1 MEPLAIIGMAC
12 RFPQEGD
19 TNENFWKL
27 LMSGKSAMT
36 PFPGDRINMDGHYH
50 PDVEHGGTFH
60 VKGGHFMRGD
70 PAEFDNQFFSIP
82 KNEVLSLDPQQRL
95 LMENVYHALENAG
108 IPLSQAVGSNTS
120 VFSSGFNHDYLQLLG
135 ADPEIKLKY
144 KPMGTSNSIL
154 SGRISW
160 FFDFKGP
167 SLTVDTACSSS
178 MVAFHLGAQS
188 LRDNESDMSII
199 CGVNVFTYPTDWFGM
214 DHHGFF
220 AGDGKS
226 YSFDHRASGYSRGEG
241 VATVVLKPLAKALR
255 DGDTIRA
262 VVRATGLNQD
272 GRTPGITL
280 PSATAQETMIRS
292 VYARG
297 GLKLEETAYIEAH
310 ATGTAAG
317 DPIEARAIAHSFE
330 TAKRDSPLVVGAV
343 KSAIGHTEGASG
355 LAGIIKSVMILELG
369 IIPPNT
375 NFEKANPKIPLD
387 KWKLKLPL
395 QPMPWPSC
403 GTRQVS
409 INSFGFSGTN
419 GHVVLHDAYHYLR
432 SNNLSGLHR
441 TLPYPEAKANGRHN
455 DTEVNGA
462 ADINGHAT
470 NGLANGNGVH
480 VNGAGNSNSDTNGE
494 RHPTRTSQS
503 PLLFAFSAFDEAG
516 VARNMESLAAYYST
530 LTLPSPNNERSH
542 LQDLAYTLAAKRT
555 AFPWRSYTLASS
567 LGDLLASLSKA
578 ASGAKPIRT
587 RAAPNVG
594 FVFTGQGAQWY
605 AMGREL
611 LAFPVFRA
619 SLEEASTYMQTLGS
633 RWSLLDELLRD
644 KSSSRIDI
652 PSLAHPACAAIQVAI
667 VNLLTSWNLRP
678 TRVIGH
684 SSGEIA
690 AAYCAGEITRES
702 AWKVAYYRGHVSSK
716 VDARGAMLA
725 VGLTDSDLT
734 AHLRKIDTDTEVP
747 GKVVVA
753 CYNSPKN
760 HTVSGDE
767 AKIDAL
773 KDVLDSQGVF
783 ARKLKVTTAYHS
795 AHMRAVADEYLSL
808 LGELEKPTERADV
821 QMYSTVT
828 GSRIDDDLTAQYW
841 VDNLVS
847 PVRFTDGLAK
857 MVLESSKRSLRVNTS
872 NIVIQEIVE
881 IGPHSAL
888 RSAIKEVLAGS
899 EPDPQAIGYHTVLDR
914 NSPGVE
920 TLLTSI
926 GALQSRGSLVDIS
939 AVNAASECDFNAEKP
954 TMLVDLPPY
963 VFNHS
968 QTVWYES
975 RLSRNFRLRK
985 YPRHDLFG
993 APVPDWNAEE
1003 PAWRNFIRI
1012 SEQPWLRDHVVT
1024 GSIVYPGVGYVI
1036 MAIEASKQ
1044 VADPEAELVGFH
1056 LKDIS
1061 IKSALIVP
1069 DDKDGI
1075 EVKFAMSRMD
1085 ESSLEKSRT
1094 WRQWRVTSYNP
1105 VADNWVEHCTGYIS
1119 THYVASTGPVDAGL
1133 EQAEEISASV
1143 KLLHDGL
1150 QRCTT
1155 PATINYD
1162 NLDTIGLHFG
1172 PLFQNLS
1179 DIRVNKGKGEVV
1191 ADISVPDVAKVMPK
1205 SFLHPHMIHPSTL
1218 DSMMHLFI
1226 AGVLDITG
1234 KSTLGTPMVPTFIKE
1249 VRISAKTDSTAGHR
1263 YRGLGKSAMTGFQK
1277 FNSDITIWDGE
1288 TGEERIAVR
1297 GWSGKSLG
1305 SEISTVGVK
1314 KLCHTVEWKPDLELT
1329 KQPRFEDVVLASDED
1344 NESYRA
1350 NARRLQLASVLFVTR
1365 ALEELKDYPVD
1376 KFEGHWKKYY
1386 DWCLKQREDLHNR
1399 ALPHLEFDEFKRY
1412 FQSEELRNALF
1423 RQIDEENADGKLLVR
1438 MGTNLAA
1445 VLRKEVD
1452 PLQLMF
1458 GEDSVLQELYRNMVE
1473 SGNLPTLLKAYL
1485 DIVHHNSVNLKVLE
1499 IGAGTGSLTAP
1510 VLEALS
1516 PKAADDAEGLASGDS
1531 AIATYTY
1538 TDVSSAFFER
1548 AKEKFKKWRNVLEF
1562 RTFNI
1567 ENEGVDQGLELGS
1580 YDFIFAGNVIHATAN
1595 LHQVLSNLR
1604 SLLKPCGKL
1613 VLHEGIR
1620 QDLLWLP
1627 LSFGQLSGWW
1637 LSVEPN
1643 REWCPSISETEW
1655 GAELRGAGFA
1665 GIGTVLLDREVP
1677 DIHGQ
1682 SIMVADNNAVSA
1694 SKIQEFKRKIYIISS
1709 PATYHLAC
1717 RLTARLRNQRGFAS
1731 EDCQIV
1737 SLSDLADKQLIDD
1750 TCISL
1755 LDLDETPILADLT
1768 EDKYRSVNHILA
1780 TSDGVLWLSG
1790 DFEKRPEQHMITG
1803 VMRTVRWERDLDA
1816 PNLVTLAVA
1825 EPRPSD
1831 DSLLESIISVFKH
1844 QFVNDLDAESKNAEY
1859 LLRDG
1864 AVLTNRLIDATKI
1877 NSFIH
1882 SNFADPD
1889 PKLAPLASAGRPIM
1903 LDTSS
1908 PGSLSALHFATD
1920 PIWSLPMGENE
1931 VEVEIKAVGLNFRD
1945 VLIAMG
1951 EHVAACLGNEAAGY
1965 VSRVG
1970 ANVTNVQV
1978 RDRVV
1983 YMNGLVDGGCLK
1995 TYGRQVADAV
2005 VKLPDSVSFE
2015 DAAGLSCV
2023 YSTAIHGLYDIAN
2036 LSEGESVLIHAAA
2049 GGVGQ
2054 AAIQLANL
2062 VGAEVFATVSTEEK
2076 RDLLIREYGLSK
2088 DHIFS
2093 SRDLSFAKGIM
2104 RMTGNRGVDVVL
2116 NSLSGDALRASWDVL
2131 APFGRFIEIGKRDA
2145 QANGRIEL
2153 NPLLRQTVMAS
2164 VDLTTIMNYKPKKLG
2179 QLIGETVR
2187 LFAEGKVHV
2196 ASPTRVMDY
2205 TQIEEAFRAL
2215 QSGKSMGK
2223 IVFKPND
2230 TDLVPI
2236 MPEKPSPL
2244 QFEEDASY
2252 ILAGGLGGLGRSI
2265 ARWMSS
2271 RGAKRLIFLS
2281 RSGASSD
2288 SAQAIVQELKTA
2300 GCTAH
2305 IFACDVTDKAALA
2318 TVIETCKATLP
2329 PIKGCVQG
2337 SMVLKDAMF
2346 ENMTYSDFDAALR
2359 PKFQGSWNLHEL
2371 LPTDMGFFLLLSS
2384 ATGILGNR
2392 SQANYAA
2399 GNTYQDALALHRTS
2413 LGLPATSIDL
2423 GSILSVGYVA
2433 ENKSRIGTTIS
2444 TISSVLESIRED
2456 EIHLMIEY
2464 HLDPRQQHRPHQT
2477 VSGLTN
2483 AALYRQ
2489 RRMPLPSYLGFPL
2502 FRHLQS
2508 ESTGTVENGAD
2519 GDDPLLAVPF
2529 QVGAATTAE
2538 EALTA
2543 VSSGI
2548 RLKLSKL
2555 LSINADDI
2563 DPGKSISSNGVD
2575 SLVATEFRT
2584 WLAKTLKADV
2594 PMLDIMGTNSI
2605 STFSEKVVGISKL
2618 VQVSSGAEN

>member
-1 MEPLAIIGMAC
+1 MEPLAIVGMAC

-27 LMSGKSAMT
+27 LMSGQPAMT
-36 PFPGDRINMDGHYH
+36 PFPADRINMDGHYH

-60 VKGGHFMRGD
+60 VKGGHFMTGD
-70 PAEFDNQFFSIP
+70 PAEFDHQFFSIT

-108 IPLSQAVGSNTS
+108 IPLSQATGSNTS

-135 ADPEIKLKY
+135 SDPEIKLKY

-188 LRDNESDMSII
+188 LRDNESDMSVI

-214 DHHGFF
+214 DHHGFL

-241 VATVVLKPLAKALR
+241 VATVVLKRLSTALR

-280 PSATAQETMIRS
+280 PSATAQENMIRS

-297 GLKLEETAYIEAH
+297 GLKLDDTAYIEAH

-317 DPIEARAIAHSFE
+317 DPIEARAIANSFD
-330 TAKRDSPLVVGAV
+330 TAKRESPLVVGAV

-355 LAGIIKSVMILELG
+355 LAGIIKSVMILESG

-387 KWKLKLPL
+387 KWRLRLPL
-395 QPMPWPSC
+395 QSIPWPST

-419 GHVVLHDAYHYLR
+419 GHVVLQDAHHYLSSR
-432 SNNLSGLHR
+432 ELSGLHR
-441 TLPYPEAKANGRHN
+441 TLVRPE
-455 DTEVNGA
+455 T
-462 ADINGHAT
+462 NGHT
-470 NGLANGNGVH
+470 NGVH
-480 VNGAGNSNSDTNGE
+480 VNGTVATNGDANGAHDHFDGNGNVAANGTLDHIDE
-494 RHPTRTSQS
+494 NGSSETAPSHH
-503 PLLFAFSAFDEAG
+503 PLLFTFSAFDEAG
-516 VARNMESLAAYYST
+516 VERNMQSLASYYGD
-530 LTLPSPNNERSH
+530 LNPPSPDDERRH

-555 AFPWRSYTLASS
+555 SFPWRSYVLASS
-567 LGDLLASLSKA
+567 FDDLMASLSEA
-578 ASGAKPIRT
+578 ASAAKPVRT
-587 RAAPNVG
+587 RAAPNIG

-611 LAFPVFRA
+611 LAFPCFKR
-619 SLEEASTYMQTLGS
+619 SMEEASTYMQSLGS
-633 RWSLLDELLRD
+633 GWSMLDELLQD
-644 KSSSRIDI
+644 KPNSRIDL
-652 PSLAHPACAAIQVAI
+652 PSLAHPACAAIQIAI
-667 VNLLTSWNLRP
+667 VDLLSSWNLRP

-690 AAYCAGEITRES
+690 AAYCAGKLTRQS
-702 AWKVAYYRGHVSSK
+702 AWKVAYYRGFVSSK
-716 VDARGAMLA
+716 VDTSGAMLA
-725 VGLTDSDLT
+725 VGLTDAELQV
-734 AHLRKIDTDTEVP
+734 HLEKINTELS
-747 GKVVVA
+747 GELVVA

-767 AKIDAL
+767 SKIDAL
-773 KDVLDSQGVF
+773 NEVLDQQGVF

-795 AHMRAVADEYLSL
+795 SHMRAVAAEYLTL
-808 LGELEKPTERADV
+808 LGELETPTETSDV

-828 GSRIDDDLTAQYW
+828 GSRIPDTLTAEYW

-857 MVLESSKRSLRVNTS
+857 MVLESSKGSLRVNAS
-872 NIVIQEIVE
+872 NSMIQEIVE

-888 RSAIKEVLAGS
+888 RSAVKEVLAGS
-899 EPDPQAIGYHTVLDR
+899 ALDPQAIGYHAVLDR
-914 NSPGVE
+914 NAPGAH
-920 TLLTSI
+920 TLLNSV
-926 GALQSRGSLVDIS
+926 GALYSRGSLVDVS
-939 AVNAASECDFNAEKP
+939 CVNRASELDAEGKEP
-954 TMLVDLPPY
+954 AMLVDLPPY

-968 QTVWYES
+968 QKVWYES

-993 APVPDWNAEE
+993 APVPDWNVEE

-1044 VADPEAELVGFH
+1044 IADPEAELVGFH
-1056 LKDIS
+1056 LKDIA

-1085 ESSLEKSRT
+1085 ESSLEKSKT

-1105 VADNWVEHCTGYIS
+1105 VADDWVEHCTGYIS
-1119 THYVASTGPVDAGL
+1119 TQYVVHTGPVDDGL
-1133 EQAEEISASV
+1133 EETSELAASEI
-1143 KLLHDGL
+1143 LLQDGL
-1150 QRCTT
+1150 RRCTT

-1162 NLDTIGLHFG
+1162 NLDTVGLHFG

-1179 DIRVNKGKGEVV
+1179 HIRVNKGKGEVT
-1191 ADISVPDVAKVMPK
+1191 AEISVPDVAKVMPK
-1205 SFLHPHMIHPSTL
+1205 NFLHPHMIHPSTL

-1226 AGVLDITG
+1226 AGVLDIMG
-1234 KSTLGTPMVPTFIKE
+1234 KSTLGAPMVPTFIKE
-1249 VRISAKTDSTAGHR
+1249 VRVSAKTDSTAGHKFH
-1263 YRGLGKSAMTGFQK
+1263 GLGKSAMTGFQK

-1288 TGEERIAVR
+1288 TGQERIAVR

-1305 SEISTVGVK
+1305 SEISTAGAK

-1329 KQPRFEDVVLASDED
+1329 KHPRFRDVILASEED
-1344 NESYRA
+1344 NAAYRD
-1350 NARRLQLASVLFVTR
+1350 NVRRLQLASVLFVTS
-1365 ALEELKDYPVD
+1365 ALDELRDYPVENY
-1376 KFEGHWKKYY
+1376 EGHFKKYY
-1386 DWCLKQREDLHNR
+1386 DWCLKQRDDLNNR
-1399 ALPHLEFDEFKRY
+1399 VLPHLDYDEWKRY
-1412 FQSEELRNALF
+1412 AVDEKLRNELF
-1423 RQIDEENADGKLLVR
+1423 SHISEENADGKLLVR
-1438 MGTNLAA
+1438 MGTNLAV

-1458 GEDSVLQELYRNMVE
+1458 GEDNVLQELYRNMVE
-1473 SGNLPTLLKAYL
+1473 SGNLPPLLKAYL
-1485 DIVHHNSVNLKVLE
+1485 DIVHHNSVNIKILE

-1516 PKAADDAEGLASGDS
+1516 PGAGDDGSVSTDS

-1538 TDVSSAFFER
+1538 TDVSAAFFER
-1548 AKEKFKKWRNVLEF
+1548 AKERFKKWRNVLEF

-1567 ENEGVDQGLELGS
+1567 ENEAADQGLELGS

-1595 LHQVLSNLR
+1595 LNKVLSNLR
-1604 SLLKPCGKL
+1604 SLLKPRGRL
-1613 VLHEGIR
+1613 VMHEGIR

-1627 LSFGQLSGWW
+1627 LSFGQLPGWW

-1643 REWCPSISETEW
+1643 RKWCPSISETEW
-1655 GAELRGAGFA
+1655 DAELRAAGFA
-1665 GIGTVLLDREVP
+1665 GVATILQDREVP

-1682 SIMVADNNAVSA
+1682 SIMVADNNVATA
-1694 SKIQEFKRKIYIISS
+1694 SPQDAKRRIYIISS
-1709 PATYHLAC
+1709 TATEILA
-1717 RLTARLRNQRGFAS
+1717 TALQARIVTELGLQ
-1731 EDCQIV
+1731 DCFV
-1737 SLSDLADKQLIDD
+1737 VGLSDLTDKQLIDD

-1755 LDLDETPILADLT
+1755 VDLGTPVLADLT

-1790 DFEKRPEQHMITG
+1790 DFQKHPEQHLITG
-1803 VMRTVRWERDLDA
+1803 VVRTVRWERDLDA
-1816 PNLVTLAVA
+1816 PNLVTLAVS
-1825 EPRPSD
+1825 EPQPSD
-1831 DSLLESIISVFKH
+1831 DSLVKFILSVFQH
-1844 QFVNDLDAESKNAEY
+1844 QFVDDLDAESKNAEY

-1864 AVLTNRLIDATKI
+1864 EILTNRLIDAHKI

-1882 SNFADPD
+1882 SAFTDPD
-1889 PKLAPLASAGRPIM
+1889 PQLAPLADAGRPIM

-1920 PIWSLPMGENE
+1920 PVWSRPLGSNE
-1931 VEVEIKAVGLNFRD
+1931 VEVRIQAVGLNFRD

-1965 VSRVG
+1965 VTRIG
-1970 ANVTNVQV
+1970 AEVTNVQV
-1978 RDRVV
+1978 GDRVV

-1995 TYGRQVADAV
+1995 TFGRQVADAV

-2015 DAAGLSCV
+2015 DAAGLPCV
-2023 YSTAIHGLYDIAN
+2023 YSTAIHGLYDIAH
-2036 LSEGESVLIHAAA
+2036 LSEGESVLVHAAA

-2076 RDLLIREYGLSK
+2076 RDLLVREYGVRK

-2104 RMTGNRGVDVVL
+2104 RMTDNSGVDVVL
-2116 NSLSGDALRASWDVL
+2116 NSLSGDALRASWDIL

-2187 LFAEGKVHV
+2187 LFAEGKVRL

-2223 IVFKPND
+2223 IVFKPNG

-2236 MPEKPSPL
+2236 MPERPPPL
-2244 QFEEDASY
+2244 RFEENASY
-2252 ILAGGLGGLGRSI
+2252 LLAGGLGGLGRSI
-2265 ARWMSS
+2265 ARWMVS
-2271 RGAKRLIFLS
+2271 RGAKSLIFLS
-2281 RSGASSD
+2281 RSGAASD
-2288 SAQAIVQELKTA
+2288 AAQSLVLELEAANCST
-2300 GCTAH
+2300 H
-2305 IFACDVTDKAALA
+2305 IFPCDVTDKASLSG
-2318 TVIETCKATLP
+2318 VIEICKATLP

-2359 PKFQGSWNLHEL
+2359 PKFQGSWNLHEV
-2371 LPTDMGFFLLLSS
+2371 LPTDMDFFLLLSS
-2384 ATGILGNR
+2384 ATGVLGNR

-2399 GNTYQDALALHRTS
+2399 GNTYQDALALHRNS
-2413 LGLPATSIDL
+2413 LGLPTTSIDL

-2433 ENKSRIGTTIS
+2433 ENKSRLGTTIS

-2464 HLDPRQQHRPHQT
+2464 HLDPLHPKSHQT

-2483 AALYRQ
+2483 AALYKQ
-2489 RRMPLPSYLGFPL
+2489 RRMPVPSYLGFPL

-2508 ESTGTVENGAD
+2508 EITTISDTD
-2519 GDDPLLAVPF
+2519 GDDPLLVVPL
-2529 QVGAATTAE
+2529 QVGAAATLE
-2538 EALTA
+2538 EAQAA
-2543 VSSGI
+2543 VSGGI

-2584 WLAKTLKADV
+2584 WLVKTLKADV
-2594 PMLDIMGTNSI
+2594 PMLDIMGTSSI
-2605 STFSEKVVGISKL
+2605 ATFSERVAAVSKL
-2618 VQVSSGAEN
+2618 VQITPGAEG